1 MPSGETNICNLAL
14 GRLGSSRILDIAENS
29 TEARA
34 CALQYPIL
42 RDELLRMHRWN
53 FATKRETLTAIVA
66 APAFGWGK
74 QFALPSDCLRVHQL
88 NGWEENQ
95 EPRKWEIEGKYL
107 LTDDTAAQIRYTARV
122 TDPAQF
128 DALFVSALA
137 CMLAAR
143 IAKDVTGSA
152 TMGAEALQEF
162 ERILKPNAQI
172 IDSQESRRKR
182 KREWVESDLVKSRQ
196 ANSLT
201 TGHDWGIFI
210 S

>member
-14 GRLGSSRILDIAENS
+14 GRLGSSRILDISENS
-29 TEARA
+29 AEARA
-34 CALQYPIL
+34 CALQYPVV

-53 FATKRETLTAIVA
+53 FATDRATLTALVS
-66 APAFGWGK
+66 APAFGWAK
-74 QFALPSDCLRVHQL
+74 QFTLPIDCLHVNQL
-88 NGWEENQ
+88 NGWEENS

-107 LTDDTAAQIRYTARV
+107 LTDESAAQIRYTKRV

-128 DALFVSALA
+128 DALFVSAFS
-137 CMLAAR
+137 CILAAR

-152 TMGAEALQEF
+152 TMGSEALQEF

-172 IDSQESRRKR
+172 RDSQESRKKR

-201 TGHDWGIFI
+201 TGHDWGVFI
-210 S
+210 T

>member
-1 MPSGETNICNLAL
+1 MASGETNICNIAL
-14 GRLGSSRILDIAENS
+14 GRLGSSRILDISENS

-53 FATKRETLTAIVA
+53 FATKRGALTALVA
-66 APAFGWGK
+66 APAFGWSK
-74 QFALPSDCLRVHQL
+74 QYSLPSDCLHVNQL
-88 NGWEENQ
+88 NGFEENQ

-107 LTDDTAAQIRYTARV
+107 LTDESEAQIRYTARV

-128 DALFVSALA
+128 DALFVSALS
-137 CMLAAR
+137 CMLASR
-143 IAKDVTGSA
+143 IAKDITGSA
-152 TMGAEALQEF
+152 TMAADALQEF

-172 IDSQESRRKR
+172 RDSQESRKKR